1 MIDQLDQKDKEI
13 WESKYDYLPRF
24 KREKVPRY
32 GQIHRQA
39 IIDLHSEALIM
50 RVGVPHTME
59 RMSDTAKYLFDVVH
73 YLNINTVSLK

>member
-1 MIDQLDQKDKEI
+1 
-13 WESKYDYLPRF
+13 
-24 KREKVPRY
+24 
-32 GQIHRQA
+32 
-39 IIDLHSEALIM
+39 M